1 MFFSISTVVEKFRF
15 SHRTQIKYL
24 MEIMLKHFEN
34 VVITTLLLPKF
45 NKPKRRTVISLKIF
59 GNL

>member
-1 MFFSISTVVEKFRF
+1 MPKLVIKHLKNVLLFKNVVMFFSISTVVEKFRF

-34 VVITTLLLPKF
+34 VVITTLLLP
-45 NKPKRRTVISLKIF
+45 
-59 GNL
+59 